1 MARIIHVVN
10 ASSRTDTGI
19 TDELAR
25 SLAWCAGP
33 LLPTIRCVTLAD
45 GPNGISTARD
55 SDDAAPAVIRYVE
68 RWASDPGTG
77 AFVIACFSDP
87 GVAAARELTAKP
99 VIGIGE
105 AGLLAALGVG
115 DRVGTI
121 GVSSGGGAKA
131 LRLARQVGV
140 LDRFAG
146 HVGLG
151 LDYADLQHPGRVSAS
166 LLEAGRLLRDRDH
179 ATVLL
184 FAGAGLGRYGP
195 ALRRE
200 TGLPVVDPTE
210 AAVTLALP
218 HAC

>member
-1 MARIIHVVN
+1 MSRIIHVVN

-33 LLPTIRCVTLAD
+33 HLPVIRCVTLAD

-68 RWASDPGTG
+68 RWAPEPATG

-87 GVAAARELTAKP
+87 GVAASRELTAKP
-99 VIGIGE
+99 VMGIGE
-105 AGLLAALGVG
+105 AGLLAALSLG

-121 GVSSGGGAKA
+121 GVSSGGEAKA
-131 LRLARQVGV
+131 LRFARQVGL

-151 LDYADLQHPGRVSAS
+151 LDYADLRHPERVSAG
-166 LLEAGRLLRDRDH
+166 LLEAGKALRDRHH
-179 ATVLL
+179 ARVLL
-184 FAGAGLGRYGP
+184 FAGAGLARYTAELGRG
-195 ALRRE
+195 
-200 TGLPVVDPTE
+200 TGLPVIDPTQ

>member
-1 MARIIHVVN
+1 MSRIVHVVN

-19 TDELAR
+19 TQELAR

-33 LLPTIRCVTLAD
+33 LMPAIRCVTLEE

-55 SDDAAPAVIRYVE
+55 SDDAAPAVLRYVE
-68 RWASDPGTG
+68 RWDADPETA

-87 GVAAARELTAKP
+87 GVAAARDLTAKP

-105 AGLLAALGVG
+105 AGLLAALALG

-121 GVSSGGGAKA
+121 GVSPGGEAKA
-131 LRLARQVGV
+131 LRFARQVGV

-151 LDYADLQHPGRVSAS
+151 LDYSDLQHPERVSSGLA
-166 LLEAGRLLRDRDH
+166 EAGRTLRDRHH
-179 ATVLL
+179 AKVLL
-184 FAGAGLGRYGP
+184 FAGAGLARYQA
-195 ALRRE
+195 ALARE
-200 TGLPVVDPTE
+200 TGLPVVDPTQV
-210 AAVTLALP
+210 AVALAVA
-218 HAC
+218 HGR